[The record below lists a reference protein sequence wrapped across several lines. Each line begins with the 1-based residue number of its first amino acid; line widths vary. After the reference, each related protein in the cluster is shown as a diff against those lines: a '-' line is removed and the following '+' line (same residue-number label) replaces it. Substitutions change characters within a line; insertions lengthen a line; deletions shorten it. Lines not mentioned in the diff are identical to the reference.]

1 MNRIHGILS
10 KLKSLDRSDC
20 YTGIFPRLDPYHSA
34 YLGNRGNANEIAD
47 ALREAAGIG
56 PLDVDAAFFHYV
68 GQGVLE
74 LKAAKEMSWE
84 PLDYD
89 WNRVYREAAQEIQ
102 ETIKGARALAVSCDR
117 EGVPDEM
124 GYTWAKTFSELQEE
138 VELLSELPACQRQA
152 VARFIGRAKGALER
166 HRKVFEAQILEVKQ
180 LVEAK
185 VQQNPVSS
193 ELLQLVEQAEDLIR
207 AGNFLVGPQKIWLA
221 RKVLL
226 GESRERKG
234 QSSLSRLPA
243 SKRDYPSVQVA
254 KPLRTLLS
262 AAKSYGENHLGEG
275 IAILGHD
282 GVAAEVKAEKGFI
295 KNYVVG
301 GGTPATLFK
310 YFKEWLGIYE
320 DARQVKDFTAQTP
333 NLQKGAKTPY
343 WQSSKG
349 KTKAIFLLAQS
360 WKGAPFYT
368 DDRKHDKLLD
378 RVLCVMFLDDESG
391 AERVGVVTKRVES
404 ALGELSDDLR
414 QLSERSEHEQQF
426 FEAGLVVV
434 LTPGDFL
441 ARINEPYSRYYSD
454 VSRSTWENRVAFIDE
469 LDLLRILPVPVQ
481 HRYEAFLQMVL
492 PRFKQAHS
500 VTYRSSQAVNPHMF
514 FGREDVIDKVK
525 FNATVLFSGRKMGK
539 SSLLKYIF
547 QSPGENALALWVPCS
562 GIASWRSWHLLNKI
576 GSQLTTLLHDK
587 YSIASLAWQEVSD
600 HAYYELQ
607 TQKKCAAV
615 LAEIKPAFEKFLADS
630 IKELKKRGCNRLFLL
645 LDEADG
651 FVRAERIENA
661 GRQVS
666 ATSAVSWFLKDL
678 ETVRHQGFLRVI
690 FAGFDEVGQT
700 DDTYAATGNWGSI
713 EKLGPLAERDALD
726 LIRIPLASLGIMVDE
741 ILAARILDYTSGHA
755 SLIQLFC
762 ARLVERV
769 ARLYQMDWPL
779 NDFIIDLEDVEAVM
793 DADDYQRDMRTTLEM
808 NLNIGRLLPLK
819 LLFYAIVSPTGLGR
833 GHRLNLAR
841 ITFADVE
848 RQLND
853 DSCASLVQDPMMIER
868 SLDLLCNLGLLRST
882 KDERGR
888 DNVYSVQARHYA
900 GYLRTRNNFSD
911 HINQARRE
919 SLQDTRETVPRQ
931 VWTITDDE
939 LRVVAD
945 PGRPLRLIFGLEG
958 SGQDYLAT
966 LLAQG
971 RKDSSRC
978 KVIIVDR
985 KAATL
990 HEALQDS
997 SLEMLIVLDRGGILP
1012 WQEVAGILYG
1022 AKRGSSPAIRW
1033 LAGPKTCQEF
1043 VESDDSL
1050 AFSADVMGMGPITH
1064 TELEVWAAQEMG
1076 QELYDSPGPNL
1087 LISDADRESII
1098 GVLGGLLPVMER
1110 WREYLGSTPPDPI
1123 ELRHAERFCAKLA
1136 KDQNAKTI
1144 VRKFSDGIPS
1154 ALRCGIRLLF
1164 QVCHSFYGGMDG
1176 FVYSDDDLIKLQ
1188 ESLVSLEGHHPA
1200 CVAEWS
1206 NFERWISLLE
1216 VCKFLGFIESN
1227 RDNSNPWYRIPTG
1240 TALGA
1245 LVLNPN
1251 FCAGHVDN

>member
-1 MNRIHGILS
+1 MNRIYGILS
-10 KLKSLDRSDC
+10 KLKSLDGCDC
-20 YTGIFPRLDPYHSA
+20 FTGIFPRLDPYHSA
-34 YLGNRGNANEIAD
+34 YLGNLRDVNEIAD
-47 ALREAAGIG
+47 ALSEAVGSG
-56 PLDVDAAFFHYV
+56 PLAFDAAFFHYV
-68 GQGVLE
+68 GQVVLE

-84 PLDYD
+84 PLDFD
-89 WNRVYREAAQEIQ
+89 WNRVYREAAQEIH
-102 ETIKGARALAVSCDR
+102 EAIKGARALAVSCDR

-152 VARFIGRAKGALER
+152 VASFICRAKGALER
-166 HRKVFEAQILEVKQ
+166 HRGVFEAQIVEVKQ
-180 LVEAK
+180 LIEAK
-185 VQQNPVSS
+185 ALQNPVSS
-193 ELLQLVEQAEDLIR
+193 ELLQLVEQAEGLIR

-226 GESRERKG
+226 GESREQKG
-234 QSSLSRLPA
+234 QSNVNRLPA

-254 KPLRTLLS
+254 KPLRALLS
-262 AAKSYGENHLGEG
+262 AAKSYGENHLGEEV
-275 IAILGHD
+275 AILGID
-282 GVAAEVKAEKGFI
+282 GVAAEVKAERGFI

-301 GGTPATLFK
+301 GGMAGTLFK
-310 YFKEWLGIYE
+310 SFKEWLGIYE
-320 DARQVKDFTAQTP
+320 DSRQVKDFTAKTP
-333 NLQKGAKTPY
+333 NLQKGSKTPY

-349 KTKAIFLLAQS
+349 KTKGIFLLAQS

-368 DDRKHDKLLD
+368 DDRKHDKLHD
-378 RVLCVMFLDDESG
+378 RVLCVIFLDDEG
-391 AERVGVVTKRVES
+391 ADRVGVVTKRIES
-404 ALGELSDDLR
+404 ALSELSEDLK
-414 QLSERSEHEQQF
+414 LLKERSEHEQQF
-426 FEAGLVVV
+426 SEAGLVVV
-434 LTPGDFL
+434 LTPGNFL
-441 ARINEPYSRYYSD
+441 ARVNEPYSRYYSD
-454 VSRSTWENRVAFIDE
+454 LNRSTWENRVALIDE
-469 LDLLRILPVPVQ
+469 LDLLRILPVHAQ
-481 HRYEAFLQMVL
+481 YRYEAFLQMML

-500 VTYRSSQAVNPHMF
+500 VTYRSSQAVNPQMF
-514 FGREDVIDKVK
+514 FGRDDVIDKVK

-562 GIASWRSWHLLNKI
+562 GIASWRSWQLLNKI

-587 YSIASLAWQEVSD
+587 YSITSPAWKEVSD
-600 HAYYELQ
+600 HAYYEMQ
-607 TQKKCAAV
+607 TQKKCATV
-615 LAEIKPAFEKFLADS
+615 LAEIKPTFEKFLADS
-630 IKELKKRGCNRLFLL
+630 IMELKKRGCNRLFVL

-666 ATSAVSWFLKDL
+666 ATSAISWFLKDL

-762 ARLVERV
+762 ARLVERM
-769 ARLYQMDWPL
+769 ASLYQMDWPL
-779 NDFIIDLEDVEAVM
+779 NDFIVDLEDVEAVM

-868 SLDLLCNLGLLRST
+868 SLELLCNLGLLRST
-882 KDERGR
+882 KDEKGR

-931 VWTITDDE
+931 VWTVTDDD

-945 PGRPLRLIFGLEG
+945 PARQIRLIFGLDG

-966 LLAQG
+966 VLAQG
-971 RKDSSRC
+971 RKDSSRS
-978 KVIIVDR
+978 KVVVSDR
-985 KAATL
+985 KAENL

-997 SLEMLIVLDRGGILP
+997 TLEMLIVQDQGGLLP
-1012 WQEVAGILYG
+1012 WQEVAGILYA

-1033 LAGPKTCQEF
+1033 LAGPKTCQEY
-1043 VESDDSL
+1043 VESEDSL
-1050 AFSADVMGMGPITH
+1050 AFSTDVMGMGPLTH
-1064 TELEVWAAQEMG
+1064 TELEVWAAQELG
-1076 QELYDSPGPNL
+1076 QELYGSPGPSL
-1087 LISDADRESII
+1087 LISDADRESIV

-1110 WREYLGSTPPDPI
+1110 WREYLGSAPPDPI
-1123 ELRHAERFCAKLA
+1123 ELRHAEKFCAKLV

-1164 QVCHSFYGGMDG
+1164 QVCHSIYGGMDG

-1188 ESLVSLEGHHPA
+1188 ESLVSLEGHHPT

-1206 NFERWISLLE
+1206 DFERWISLLE

-1227 RDNSNPWYRIPTG
+1227 RDKSNPWYRIQAG

-1251 FCAGHVDN
+1251 FCVGHVDN